1 MRVNRTWLG
10 LGLLMLPTF
19 LVALDTTA
27 LLLALP
33 RLSAALGADSVD
45 QLRISDSYGFT
56 MAPNCCTP
64 RGKRSPPAC
73 TSPTWG
79 W

>member
-1 MRVNRTWLG
+1 MQVNRTWLG

-33 RLSAALGADSVD
+33 RLSAALGADAASP
-45 QLRISDSYGFT
+45 QSSS
-56 MAPNCCTP
+56 P
-64 RGKRSPPAC
+64 RLPS
-73 TSPTWG
+73 
-79 W
+79 